1 MTTLIEDYKREAC
14 RGDCGRIVNAASA
27 WAGVVDW
34 WVVGRP
40 LFLEAFHK
48 EVGKRPSKAGVD
60 HLLDAAIPRSPRDL
74 QRKETDDAYYA
85 AHAALFLQEMDCI
98 ISRVP
103 RDCPDAEA
111 AFAFGNVL
119 RFVDQVLF
127 DSVVLL
133 EHWAARSQQVPGVF
147 GVGKNEVEHMH
158 TFFFGAQQTI
168 YGHGSFGLSFVE
180 NHSDIVIGTIRQ
192 ALEIRLR
199 RAFGVAGRF
208 SDTTGAFEPV
218 PLSALF
224 EAIRPFE
231 KHIKSEVPFATLR
244 RINGWANM
252 YMHGAIKLPV
262 WTPSRV
268 LARLKPLL
276 LGEGRKRGDGLLM
289 PKAVFDG
296 VRQKL
301 MDKYDTTS
309 SPIGLFPIEH
319 CEVLITAEPT
329 LPARIAEKS

>member
-1 MTTLIEDYKREAC
+1 MTTLIEEYKREAC
-14 RGDCGRIVNAASA
+14 RGNRGKIANAGAE

-34 WVVGRP
+34 WAAGRP
-40 LFLEAFHK
+40 LFVQAFHK
-48 EVGKRPSKAGVD
+48 EVGKRPSNAGID
-60 HLLDAAIPRSPRDL
+60 TLLDAAIPRSPGDL
-74 QRKETDDAYYA
+74 QRKEADDAYYA
-85 AHAALFLQEMDCI
+85 AHAALFLQEMDGI
-98 ISRVP
+98 VSRVP
-103 RDCPDAEA
+103 RDCPDPEA

-119 RFVDQVLF
+119 RFVDHVLF

-133 EHWAARSQQVPGVF
+133 EHWAARSRQVPDVF
-147 GVGKNEVEHMH
+147 GVGKNEFEHIQ
-158 TFFFGAQQTI
+158 TFFFGAQQTV
-168 YGHGSFGLSFVE
+168 YGHGSFGLSYVE

-208 SDTTGAFEPV
+208 SDANGAFEPV

-231 KHIKSEVPFATLR
+231 QQITLEVPFATLR
-244 RINGWANM
+244 RVNGWANM

-262 WTPSRV
+262 WTPPRV

-276 LGEGRKRGDGLLM
+276 LGEGRKRGDGLRM
-289 PKAVFDG
+289 PKAAFDG

-301 MDKYDTTS
+301 MDKYDATS
-309 SPIGLFPIEH
+309 SPIGLLPVEH
-319 CEVLITAEPT
+319 CEVLITA
-329 LPARIAEKS
+329 